1 MDRFAE
7 LLNRLSTC
15 AERNGKLKLLS
26 SYFREAPD
34 PDRGLAL
41 AVLTDNLPVSFPMR
55 RVLADLIPRRADP
68 VLYKLSRDY
77 VGDTAET
84 VALIWQPEPRVRWND
99 LSLNAILTHFQS
111 AKPKDMADILETALD
126 NLDANGRFALLKFL
140 GGALRV
146 GVSARLAKTALA
158 QAYGVDVGIIEEVW
172 HALTPPYAAL
182 FTWLEG
188 AGPKPDAGEAPFYR
202 PVMLAHAIED
212 NDWQNFAPHE
222 IAAEWKWDGIRV
234 QIASTATEAK
244 LFSRQGDDISATFP
258 EIIQAF
264 AKTRGVLD
272 GELLVRR
279 DGAIQPFNQ
288 LQQRLNRKTVTA
300 KMRAQYP
307 AHVRLYDIL
316 YDDKT
321 DVRALTFD
329 ARRQRLENWFT
340 REQPAYADLSSLVPV
355 ESFEAL
361 RALWSTTRHEGIEGL
376 MLKRRASPYLAGRP
390 KGHWFKW
397 KRAPLTMDCVLIYAQ
412 RGAGRRA
419 SLHSDF
425 TFGCWKGAEL
435 VPVGKANFGFT
446 DAELKQLDKFIRENT
461 VERFGPVR
469 VVKPELVLEVA
480 FDAVNASN
488 RHKSGV
494 AMRFPRIHRIR
505 WDKPAQEADK
515 LETLIG
521 LIDKN

>member
-1 MDRFAE
+1 MESFAE
-7 LLNRLSTC
+7 LLNRLSTT
-15 AERNGKLKLLS
+15 AERNGKLKLLAD
-26 SYFREAPD
+26 YFRAAPD

-41 AVLTDNLPVSFPMR
+41 AVLTDNLPLSFPMR

-84 VALIWQPEPRVRWND
+84 VALIWKPEPRSRWND
-99 LSLNAILTHFQS
+99 LSLNAILARFQS

-146 GVSARLAKTALA
+146 GVSARLAKTALGE
-158 QAYGVDVGIIEEVW
+158 AYGVDVGAIEEVW
-172 HALTPPYAAL
+172 HALRPPYAEL
-182 FTWLEG
+182 FLWLEG
-188 AGPKPDAGEAPFYR
+188 AGPKPDAGEAPVYR

-212 NDWQNFAPHE
+212 NDWQNFTAAE

-234 QIASTATEAK
+234 QIASTGTQAK
-244 LFSRQGDDISATFP
+244 LFSRQGDDISAAFP
-258 EIIQAF
+258 EITLAF

-272 GELLVRR
+272 GELLVMR
-279 DGAIQPFNQ
+279 DGAIQPFNE
-288 LQQRLNRKTVTA
+288 LQQRLNRKIVTA
-300 KMRAQYP
+300 KMREQYP
-307 AHVRLYDIL
+307 AYVRLYDIL
-316 YDDKT
+316 FDGQA
-321 DVRALTFD
+321 DVRALDFD

-340 REQPAYADLSSLVPV
+340 REQPPHADISTRVPV

-361 RALWSTTRHEGIEGL
+361 RALWAATRQEGIEGL

-397 KRAPLTMDCVLIYAQ
+397 KRAPLTIDCVLIYAQ
-412 RGAGRRA
+412 RGAGKRS

-425 TFGCWKGAEL
+425 TFGCWKGTEL
-435 VPVGKANFGFT
+435 VPVGKAYFGFT
-446 DAELKQLDKFIRENT
+446 DAELKELDKFIRENT

-480 FDAVNASN
+480 FDAVNASK

-505 WDKPAQEADK
+505 WDKPAQEADR
-515 LETLIG
+515 LETLTALVG
-521 LIDKN
+521 KS